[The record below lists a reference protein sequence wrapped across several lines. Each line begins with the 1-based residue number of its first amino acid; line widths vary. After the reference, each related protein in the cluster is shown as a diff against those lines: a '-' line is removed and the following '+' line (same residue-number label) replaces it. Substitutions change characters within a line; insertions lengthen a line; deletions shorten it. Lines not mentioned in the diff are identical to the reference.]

1 MKLSHFEVPS
11 WFDAV
16 TLLERTSLLAVG
28 VGVREED
35 SIDRE
40 LARRRLD
47 RWRSQ
52 TPFTNDEYFKR
63 RLTTEGLTEETF
75 ARLLG
80 ESAGSLRNRFSEPP
94 VWLQELERL
103 CTAWAAELAHK
114 VDRPD
119 EYGFISP
126 AEPMISDGVRR
137 LRHGVDSLRS
147 TYATV
152 PFDPATVIGLLVGN
166 LLPQIG
172 RVVTRTMIL
181 ELNVARVQ
189 GTLHGETAEDRY
201 RDFIAQVKDPDRTLA
216 LLREYPVLA
225 RQVSNCV
232 NYWVSTSLE
241 FIIRLCGDWQDL
253 CGTFSQDQEPG
264 LLAEVRGGAGDTHN
278 HGRSVMIAA
287 FDSGFRLVYKPH
299 SLAVNQHFGELQHW
313 LNERGSHPALHSPKV
328 LDRGQYGWTEFISAK
343 PCESPEEVERFYQR
357 LGASLALLYV
367 LDATDFHHENLIAAG
382 EHPVLIDLETLFH
395 PRIGQL
401 QSGSALRFSRRS
413 VEESVLRIGLLP
425 QQIWINREG
434 EGIDVSGIGGAG
446 GQMTPFQV
454 VTAEKTGTDEM
465 HITRKRMKTG
475 TSENRASLG
484 DVAVNPEDY
493 AQCIVQGFTDMYLLI
508 ARLRQELLAE
518 TGPISRFADDEVRV
532 IARPTKTYAQL
543 LYESFHP
550 NLLRCALDRDRF
562 FDKLWVGVEQM
573 PHTAAL
579 IPSEQADLQRGDI
592 PMFVARP
599 SSRDIWT
606 TDGQPVADFLE
617 QPGLAAVRENLCRL
631 SDGDLSRQQWLI
643 RSSLAT
649 TGAVKRQSPVERHIP
664 KPGAALPTKP
674 QLFDEARAVADRL
687 VATVSRS
694 EGYVGWM
701 GLMAVQEKSWVVA
714 PVGGDLYNGL
724 PGIALFLAYLGGAAS
739 DERYVDLA
747 KATLRTA
754 ICQADEM
761 KTRFDQ
767 TVRRIGAFSGESG
780 LIYVLTHLGHLWN
793 EPSMLEQAD
802 RLADLVNEGIEQDQ
816 EFDILSGV
824 AGYLC
829 VLASLYQCTS
839 SSTAMEGAK
848 RCAEH
853 LLKNSKKMER
863 GVAWQTLGSVATEPL
878 TGFSHGASGIA
889 YALFQIAA
897 LAGEEHYQKVALEA
911 IEYERSQFVAGKG
924 NWRDLRNLDG
934 SGSDES
940 RVTTAWCHGAPGI
953 GLSRLRSF
961 SFMDDP
967 ANRSDFDVALD
978 TTWRSGFTGSHCLC
992 HGDLG
997 NAELLLEASKLPGY
1011 GSWKD
1016 RSLELTADAFEAARA
1031 RKWIC
1036 STPSGVQTPGLM
1048 LGLAGIGYGLLRLAD
1063 PEIIPSAL
1071 MLDPPR
1077 NCHGR
1082 FNRAGFP
1089 GVLCKRF

>member
-1 MKLSHFEVPS
+1 MKLSQFEVPS

-16 TLLERTSLLAVG
+16 TLMERTSLIEGGTRTAQ
-28 VGVREED
+28 EE

-52 TPFTNDEYFKR
+52 TPFTNDEYFNR
-63 RLTTEGLTEETF
+63 RLTIEGLTEDTF
-75 ARLLG
+75 MRVLG

-94 VWLQELERL
+94 VWLRELERL
-103 CTAWAAELAHK
+103 CTAWAAEFAHPA
-114 VDRPD
+114 DRPD
-119 EYGFISP
+119 DFGFISP

-137 LRHGVDSLRS
+137 LRQEVDTLRS
-147 TYATV
+147 TYAAV
-152 PFDPATVIGLLVGN
+152 PFDPATVIPLLVGN

-189 GTLHGETAEDRY
+189 GTLNGETAEDRY
-201 RDFIAQVKDPDRTLA
+201 RDFIAQIKEPDRTLA
-216 LLREYPVLA
+216 LLQEYPVLA
-225 RQVSNCV
+225 RQVGNCV

-241 FIIRLCGDWQDL
+241 FLIRLCGDWQDL
-253 CGTFSQDQEPG
+253 CRTFSPDQEPG
-264 LLAEVRGGAGDTHN
+264 LLAEIHGGAGDTHN

-287 FDSGFRLVYKPH
+287 FASGFRLVYKPH
-299 SLAVNQHFGELQHW
+299 SLAVNRHFGELQHW
-313 LNERGSHPALHSPKV
+313 LNERGSHPPLHSPKV
-328 LDRGQYGWTEFISAK
+328 LDRGEYGWTEFITAK
-343 PCESPEEVERFYQR
+343 PCESIEGVERFFER

-395 PRIGQL
+395 PRLGQL
-401 QSGSALRFSRRS
+401 QGGSVLRFSRRA

-425 QQIWINREG
+425 QQIWINKEG

-454 VTAEKTGTDEM
+454 VTAEKSGTDEM

-475 TSENRASLG
+475 TSENRASLR
-484 DVAVNPEDY
+484 DVTVNPEDY
-493 AQCIVQGFTDMYLLI
+493 VECIVQGFSDMYNLI
-508 ARLRQELLAE
+508 ARSRQELLAE
-518 TGPISRFADDEVRV
+518 AGPISRFADDEVRV

-573 PHTAAL
+573 PHTARL
-579 IPSEQADLQRGDI
+579 IPAEQADLQRGDI

-599 SSRDIWT
+599 SSRHVWT
-606 TDGQPVADFLE
+606 TVGQPVADFLE
-617 QPGLAAVRENLCRL
+617 EPGLEAVRDNLRKL
-631 SDGDLSRQQWLI
+631 SDEDLSRQQWLI

-649 TGAVKRQSPVERHIP
+649 TGAVKRQSPIERQSP
-664 KPGAALPTKP
+664 RPGVAPTER
-674 QLFDEARAVADRL
+674 QLIDEARAVAGRL
-687 VATVSRS
+687 EETVSRS

-701 GLMAVQEKSWVVA
+701 GLMGVQERSWIVA

-724 PGIALFLAYLGGAAS
+724 PGISFFLAYLGVAAG
-739 DERYVDLA
+739 DERYVDLSR
-747 KATLRTA
+747 ATLHTA

-761 KTRFDQ
+761 KTRFDRA
-767 TVRRIGAFSGESG
+767 VRRIGAFSGESG
-780 LIYVLTHLGHLWN
+780 LIYILTHLGHLWN
-793 EPSMLEQAD
+793 DPSMLEQAD
-802 RLADLVNEGIEQDQ
+802 RLAGLVNEGIEQDQ
-816 EFDILSGV
+816 EFDVLSGV

-829 VLASLYQCTS
+829 VLASLYRCTGS
-839 SSTAMEGAK
+839 SNAMEGAT

-853 LLKNSKKMER
+853 LLKNSRKMDR
-863 GVAWQTLGSVATEPL
+863 GVAWQTLASVAPAPL

-889 YALFQIAA
+889 YALLQM
-897 LAGEEHYQKVALEA
+897 AGLTGEARYQNVALEA

-924 NWRDLRNLDG
+924 NWRDLRELDG

-953 GLSRLRSF
+953 GLARLRTF
-961 SFMDDP
+961 SFLNDR

-1011 GSWKD
+1011 GSWRG
-1016 RSLELTADAFEAARA
+1016 RSLELTADAFAAARA

-1036 STPSGVQTPGLM
+1036 STPSGVETPGLM

-1063 PEIIPSAL
+1063 PETIPSVL
-1071 MLDPPR
+1071 MLDAPR
-1077 NCHGR
+1077 NCR
-1082 FNRAGFP
+1082 W
-1089 GVLCKRF
+1089 

>member
-1 MKLSHFEVPS
+1 MKLSQFEVPS

-16 TLLERTSLLAVG
+16 TLLERTSLMEAG
-28 VGVREED
+28 IEAREEE

-52 TPFTNDEYFKR
+52 TPFTNDEYFSR

-75 ARLLG
+75 MRLLG
-80 ESAGSLRNRFSEPP
+80 ESASSLRNRFSEPP
-94 VWLQELERL
+94 GWLKELERL
-103 CTAWAAELAHK
+103 CTAWAADFAHEA
-114 VDRPD
+114 VRPD
-119 EYGFISP
+119 DYGFISP

-137 LRHGVDSLRS
+137 LRQEIDSLRS
-147 TYATV
+147 SYATV
-152 PFDPATVIGLLVGN
+152 PFDPATVIGLLVAN

-172 RVVTRTMIL
+172 RIVTRTMIL

-189 GTLHGETAEDRY
+189 GTLHGETAEERY
-201 RDFIAQVKDPDRTLA
+201 RDFIAQIKDPDRTLA
-216 LLREYPVLA
+216 LLQEYPVLA
-225 RQVSNCV
+225 RQVGNCV
-232 NYWVSTSLE
+232 NFWVSTSLE
-241 FIIRLCGDWQDL
+241 FLIRLCGDWQDL
-253 CGTFSQDQEPG
+253 CWTFSPDHEPG

-287 FDSGFRLVYKPH
+287 FGSGFRLVYKPH

-343 PCESPEEVERFYQR
+343 PCVSPEEVERFYQR

-395 PRIGQL
+395 PRLGQL
-401 QSGSALRFSRRS
+401 QGGSALRSSRRS

-425 QQIWINREG
+425 QQIWINKDG

-454 VTAEKTGTDEM
+454 VTAEKAGTDEM
-465 HITRKRMKTG
+465 HITRKRMKTE
-475 TSENRASLG
+475 TSENRASLR
-484 DVAVNPEDY
+484 DVPVNPEDY
-493 AQCIVQGFTDMYLLI
+493 AQVIVQGFSDMYLLI
-508 ARLRQELLAE
+508 ARSRQELLADA
-518 TGPISRFADDEVRV
+518 GPISRFADDEIRV

-573 PHTAAL
+573 PQTASL
-579 IPSEQADLQRGDI
+579 IPAEQADLQRGDI

-599 SSRDIWT
+599 SSRHLWT
-606 TDGQPVADFLE
+606 TEGQPVADFME
-617 QPGLAAVRENLCRL
+617 QPGLAAVRENLRKL
-631 SDGDLSRQQWLI
+631 SDEDLSRQQWLI

-649 TGAVKRQSPVERHIP
+649 TSAVKRQPPVERHSP
-664 KPGAALPTKP
+664 RLRAAPPTKP
-674 QLFDEARAVADRL
+674 QLIDEARTIADRL
-687 VATVSRS
+687 EATAARDD
-694 EGYVGWM
+694 GYVGWM
-701 GLMAVQEKSWVVA
+701 GLMAVQEKSWIVA

-724 PGIALFLAYLGGAAS
+724 PGIAFFLAYVGITTG
-739 DERYVDLA
+739 DERYGDLA
-747 KATLRTA
+747 QATLRTA

-761 KTRFDQ
+761 KTRFDR

-802 RLADLVNEGIEQDQ
+802 RLAGLVNNGIEHEQ
-816 EFDILSGV
+816 EFDILAGT

-829 VLASLYQCTS
+829 VLASLYRCTGS
-839 SSTAMEGAK
+839 PTAMEGAK

-853 LLKNSKKMER
+853 LLNNSKRMNR
-863 GVAWQTLGSVATEPL
+863 GVAWQTLGSVATAPL

-889 YALFQIAA
+889 YALLQM
-897 LAGEEHYQKVALEA
+897 AGLTGEAHYQDVAHEA
-911 IEYERSQFVAGKG
+911 LEYERSQFVAGKG
-924 NWRDLRNLDG
+924 NWRDLRDLDG

-940 RVTTAWCHGAPGI
+940 RVATAWCHGAPGI
-953 GLSRLRSF
+953 GLSRLGTF
-961 SFMDDP
+961 SFIDDP
-967 ANRSDFDVALD
+967 VNRSEFDVALN

-1011 GSWKD
+1011 RCWKD
-1016 RSLELTADAFEAARA
+1016 RSLELAADAFQAARA
-1031 RKWIC
+1031 QNWIC
-1036 STPSGVQTPGLM
+1036 STPSGVETPGLM
-1048 LGLAGIGYGLLRLAD
+1048 LGLAGIGYGLLRQAD
-1063 PEIIPSAL
+1063 PEMIPSVL
-1071 MLDPPR
+1071 MLDAPR
-1077 NCHGR
+1077 N
-1082 FNRAGFP
+1082 
-1089 GVLCKRF
+1089 